1 MASMV
6 WCLGAG
12 TDVAAFAA
20 GRQYWCGPLNASP
33 SAVTAAWC
41 RLMSISMLARLYGG
55 ICAAAGT
62 SSLSLLLS
70 VSMAAAVD
78 AVSVAAV
85 SRATT
90 NEAATG
96 PSRMKTGVRGGGSE
110 GPETNGTETATKKN
124 KRTLLEKQQRSRAM
138 SRGVSVGINVCRVCA

>member
-1 MASMV
+1 MIYSPPDSWSLDWSSRLRPRMASIV

-20 GRQYWCGPLNASP
+20 GRQYWCGPLNANP

-70 VSMAAAVD
+70 VSMAAVD

-90 NEAATG
+90 NEATK
-96 PSRMKTGVRGGGSE
+96 SLTRIVTTTVVRGNAAAVQKDRR
-110 GPETNGTETATKKN
+110 PQTNVQKS
-124 KRTLLEKQQRSRAM
+124 RQQ
-138 SRGVSVGINVCRVCA
+138 